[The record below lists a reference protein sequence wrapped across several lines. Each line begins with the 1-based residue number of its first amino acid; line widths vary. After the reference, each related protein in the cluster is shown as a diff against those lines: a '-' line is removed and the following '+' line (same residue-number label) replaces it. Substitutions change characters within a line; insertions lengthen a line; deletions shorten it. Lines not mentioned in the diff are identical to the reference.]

1 MRASAHSG
9 IRPFAYDDYG
19 GLDPDGHAF
28 DGGLSPDERIGRPLR
43 RRGRKTLWS
52 IVLLLIAFG
61 ATWGLYGH
69 PSTWPVQRWANYATA
84 QATAVY
90 TALERKWSE
99 FERRPVAAAEQPKP
113 ILEKLPP
120 PEYLPAIKTAAAP
133 VAPEPAKAPPSPIV
147 TGSLPPTTLNQ
158 PVEPLPPPAVDRS
171 DPFQVKAEL
180 VGLHP
185 GLSRVLLTRLSETD
199 YRNAGIAI
207 KTALAETP
215 EGSSFLY
222 PRERKAGLALFKV
235 HFVQGAG
242 SDCRRYVVTITKDG
256 WATTAFP
263 MEKCGPQ
270 FVRRVPVARRQPG

>member
-1 MRASAHSG
+1 MRASAHSN

-19 GLDPDGHAF
+19 GLDPGGQAF
-28 DGGLSPDERIGRPLR
+28 DGGLSPDERIGRPLK
-43 RRGRKTLWS
+43 RRGRKLLWG

-69 PSTWPVQRWANYATA
+69 PSTWPVERWANYATR

-90 TALERKWSE
+90 TAIERKWSE
-99 FERRPVAAAEQPKP
+99 FERRPAAAADQPKP
-113 ILEKLPP
+113 FALEKPLPP
-120 PEYLPAIKTAAAP
+120 PEHLPAIKTAVAP
-133 VAPEPAKAPPSPIV
+133 VAPDPAKAPVSPIV
-147 TGSLPPTTLNQ
+147 TGSLPPAADK
-158 PVEPLPPPAVDRS
+158 VEPLPPLKVDRS
-171 DPFQVKAEL
+171 DPYQVKAEA

-185 GLSRVLLTRLSETD
+185 GLSRVLLTRLSEAD

-215 EGSSFLY
+215 EGSAFLY

-235 HFVQGAG
+235 HFVQGVS

-263 MEKCGPQ
+263 MEKCGAQ
-270 FVRRVPVARRQPG
+270 YNRKLAKRLPG